1 MLWANLKIALAVLI
15 PFAAFFYARYLHF
28 EDDCQQIER
37 IVHSSSDV
45 DWCLSHP
52 RETRERGRV
61 ERQYLDALL
70 KDLPS
75 YR

>member
-1 MLWANLKIALAVLI
+1 MLWAHLKITLALLI
-15 PFAAFFYARYLHF
+15 PVTAFVYARYLNF

-37 IVHSSSDV
+37 IVHSSSDI
-45 DWCLSHP
+45 DWCLAHP

-61 ERQYLDALL
+61 ERQHLVALL

-75 YR
+75 

>member
-1 MLWANLKIALAVLI
+1 MFWAYVKITLALLI
-15 PFAAFFYARYLHF
+15 PVGAFAYARYHHF
-28 EDDCQQIER
+28 EDNCQRIER

-52 RETRERGRV
+52 RETRERGRA
-61 ERQYLDALL
+61 ECQYLNALL

-75 YR
+75 